1 MANGASSDA
10 AIGDL
15 GRLVLRLTL
24 GILILFHGVA
34 KITGGIAFVTG
45 GVEKAGFPAA
55 LAYLVYIGEVIGPLL
70 VIFGLWT
77 RIGALFIL
85 VNMIVA
91 VLVAHTSQLTLIAKS
106 GGYQLEL
113 QAMYLFSALALMLLG
128 AGRYSLAGARGRF
141 N

>member
-1 MANGASSDA
+1 MANGPGSDA
-10 AIGDL
+10 MSDL
-15 GRLVLRLTL
+15 GRLVLRLVL

-34 KITGGIAFVTG
+34 KLTGGIAFVTG
-45 GVEKAGFPAA
+45 GIEKYGLPPA
-55 LAYLVYIGEVIGPLL
+55 LGYLVYVGEVIGPLL

-77 RIGALFIL
+77 RVGAFFIL

-91 VLVAHTSQLTLIAKS
+91 VLLAHTSQLFMIAKS

-113 QAMYLFSALALMLLG
+113 QAMYLFGALAVMLLG
-128 AGRYSLAGARGRF
+128 AGRYSIAGTRGRF

>member
-45 GVEKAGFPAA
+45 GVEKAGFPGA

-77 RIGALFIL
+77 SIGALFIL

-113 QAMYLFSALALMLLG
+113 QAMYLFSAVAVALLG
-128 AGRYSLAGARGRF
+128 AGRYRIGGIEGRWS
-141 N
+141 

>member
-1 MANGASSDA
+1 MANGPSGDA
-10 AIGDL
+10 MSDL
-15 GRLVLRLTL
+15 GRLVLRLVL

-45 GVEKAGFPAA
+45 GIEKYGLPPA
-55 LAYLVYIGEVIGPLL
+55 LGYLVYVGEVIGPLL

-77 RIGALFIL
+77 RVGALFIV

-91 VLVAHTSQLTLIAKS
+91 VLLAHTSQLFMIAKT

-113 QAMYLFSALALMLLG
+113 QAMYLFGALAVMLLG
-128 AGRYSLAGARGRF
+128 AGRYSVAGARGRF

>member
-1 MANGASSDA
+1 MANGPSSDA
-10 AIGDL
+10 MSDL
-15 GRLVLRLTL
+15 GRLVLRLVL

-34 KITGGIAFVTG
+34 KITGGISFVTG
-45 GVEKAGFPAA
+45 GIEKYGLPPA
-55 LAYLVYIGEVIGPLL
+55 LGYLVYVGEVIGPLL

-77 RIGALFIL
+77 RVGAFFIL

-91 VLVAHTSQLTLIAKS
+91 LLLAHTSQLFMIAKT

-113 QAMYLFSALALMLLG
+113 QAMYLFGALAVMLLG
-128 AGRYSLAGARGRF
+128 AGRYSIAGTRGRF

>member
-1 MANGASSDA
+1 MANGPSSDA
-10 AIGDL
+10 MSDL
-15 GRLVLRLTL
+15 GRLVLRLVL

-45 GVEKAGFPAA
+45 GVEKYGLPPA
-55 LAYLVYIGEVIGPLL
+55 LGYLVYVGEVIGPLL

-77 RIGALFIL
+77 RVGAFFIL

-91 VLVAHTSQLTLIAKS
+91 VLLAHTTQLFMIAKT

-113 QAMYLFSALALMLLG
+113 QAMYLFGALAVMLLG
-128 AGRYSLAGARGRF
+128 AGRYSVAGARGRF